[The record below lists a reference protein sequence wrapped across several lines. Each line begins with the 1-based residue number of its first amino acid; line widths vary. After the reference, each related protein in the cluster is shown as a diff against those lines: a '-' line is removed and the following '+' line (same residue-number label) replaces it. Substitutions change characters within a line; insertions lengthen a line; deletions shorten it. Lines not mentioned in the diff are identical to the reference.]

1 MDVNE
6 LLVKYKDDKPKEYTD
21 NLIEKCYPVSSIIK
35 MFIDYDNFLSDN
47 KNKFVYFSLE
57 EKRNFFESEIYTKVK
72 QTNNGNLKIKRKYL
86 KKAFKILGGDFDKL
100 NENQRMYFEFDVV
113 FKDVRV
119 SKGYIHYLEK

>member
-6 LLVKYKDDKPKEYTD
+6 LLIKYKNDKPKEYTD
-21 NLIEKCYPVSSIIK
+21 SLIEKCYPVSSIIK

-72 QTNNGNLKIKRKYL
+72 QKNNGKLKIKRKYL
-86 KKAFKILGGDFDKL
+86 KKALKVLGGDFDKL
-100 NENQRMYFEFDVV
+100 NKNQRMDFENDVV
-113 FKDVRV
+113 FNCVRV
-119 SKGYIHYLEK
+119 SKGYIHYI